1 MRQRDLMLRR
11 RLLEKFWNI
20 SWLDL
25 ECPILGNVWSA
36 LRPKHPVSR
45 GPRPPSDQND
55 LASALKGCRGAGASV
70 VRTCPGLDGCPA
82 RDLRMRSRSVPLSP
96 GAWC

>member
-1 MRQRDLMLRR
+1 MLRR
-11 RLLEKFWNI
+11 RLLEKFRNI

-45 GPRPPSDQND
+45 GPPSPVRPKRPCKRAER
-55 LASALKGCRGAGASV
+55 LPGCWRISRQDMPGDRRLSRRRPEDEVSLRAPVAWGV
-70 VRTCPGLDGCPA
+70 VLTL
-82 RDLRMRSRSVPLSP
+82 
-96 GAWC
+96 